1 MAPSWLRHDAL
12 FDAEQAAFDALSE
25 HRFYGMTAPYGINHG
40 TRQAMPLHDY
50 YAIMRRW
57 HISDGKKQV
66 PRVADFVKKRLKNPP
81 FRCIKASFIFVNMQK
96 MQIPYAPFDAKGH
109 QTRRHFF
116 YFESCVCQKK
126 RKVLS

>member
-1 MAPSWLRHDAL
+1 
-12 FDAEQAAFDALSE
+12 
-25 HRFYGMTAPYGINHG
+25 MTAPYGINHG
-40 TRQAMPLHDY
+40 IRQAMPLRDY

-109 QTRRHFF
+109 QTHRLFSILRVAF
-116 YFESCVCQKK
+116 VKK
-126 RKVLS
+126 RDFFSKRVDK